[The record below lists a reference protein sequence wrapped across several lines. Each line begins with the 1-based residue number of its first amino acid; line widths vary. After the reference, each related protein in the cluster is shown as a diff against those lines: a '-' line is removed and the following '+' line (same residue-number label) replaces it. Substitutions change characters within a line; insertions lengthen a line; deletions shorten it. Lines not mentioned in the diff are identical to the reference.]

1 MTSQRGPKAP
11 FHACQQQRCLRRTGG
26 SPSRSL
32 SFPAP
37 GRRAET
43 LSASAGRRRALSG
56 LSLHCRRSLRSRH
69 GCGQPGAGRSSDGSE
84 SRLSWASRRR
94 ETGRSRGCHGNAGRR
109 PLPVPASMRRK
120 RPPGPWL
127 VMASAVLAL
136 LALLWGS
143 QVLKAFDYSFLWKG
157 QQQMYKLDIGWP
169 KIPEYFTG
177 QTFCV
182 AVDSLHGLVYVGQ
195 RGDNVPK
202 VLVFSEE
209 GYFLYSWNNTVEMP
223 HGIFVLN
230 TATDSSVWITDVGTD
245 KYGHTVKQY
254 SPSGKLM
261 QILGTPGNAGSSLI
275 PLQFDQPAEIFVEES
290 GDIYVVDGDG
300 GMNNRLLKLSNDY
313 KEIWLTGTNGTGIG
327 QFKIPHSVTV
337 DPFGRVWVA
346 DRGNKRIQVFDK
358 VTGEWL
364 GSWSSCFSEDGPY
377 SVRFTANYKYL
388 IVAQL
393 NINRL
398 AILAAPPVGSI
409 GDCVMVN
416 TVQLA
421 DETKPHLV
429 DVDMKSGAVYVA
441 EIGAQQVQKYIPL
454 S

>member
-1 MTSQRGPKAP
+1 M
-11 FHACQQQRCLRRTGG
+11 
-26 SPSRSL
+26 
-32 SFPAP
+32 
-37 GRRAET
+37 
-43 LSASAGRRRALSG
+43 AGAL
-56 LSLHCRRSLRSRH
+56 
-69 GCGQPGAGRSSDGSE
+69 
-84 SRLSWASRRR
+84 
-94 ETGRSRGCHGNAGRR
+94 
-109 PLPVPASMRRK
+109 
-120 RPPGPWL
+120 
-127 VMASAVLAL
+127 LAL

-143 QVLKAFDYSFLWKG
+143 QVLIAFDYFSPWKG

-230 TATDSSVWITDVGTD
+230 TATDSSVWITDVGTG

-261 QILGTPGNAGSSLI
+261 QILGTP
-275 PLQFDQPAEIFVEES
+275 
-290 GDIYVVDGDG
+290 
-300 GMNNRLLKLSNDY
+300 DY

-337 DPFGRVWVA
+337 DHFGRVWVA
-346 DRGNKRIQVFDK
+346 DRDNKRIQVFDK

-377 SVRFTANYKYL
+377 SVRFTGNYKYL

-398 AILAAPPVGSI
+398 AVLAAPPVGSI

>member
-1 MTSQRGPKAP
+1 
-11 FHACQQQRCLRRTGG
+11 
-26 SPSRSL
+26 
-32 SFPAP
+32 
-37 GRRAET
+37 
-43 LSASAGRRRALSG
+43 
-56 LSLHCRRSLRSRH
+56 
-69 GCGQPGAGRSSDGSE
+69 
-84 SRLSWASRRR
+84 
-94 ETGRSRGCHGNAGRR
+94 
-109 PLPVPASMRRK
+109 MRRK
-120 RPPGPWL
+120 GPPGPWPWL
-127 VMASAVLAL
+127 VMASALLAL

-143 QVLKAFDYSFLWKG
+143 QVLKAFDYPSPWKG

-182 AVDSLHGLVYVGQ
+182 AVDSFHGLVYVGQ

-230 TATDSSVWITDVGTD
+230 TATDSSVWITDVGTG

-275 PLQFDQPAEIFVEES
+275 PLQFDQPAEIFVEET

-327 QFKIPHSVTV
+327 QFKIPHSVTL
-337 DPFGRVWVA
+337 DAFGRVWVA
-346 DRGNKRIQVFDK
+346 DRDNKRIQVFDK
-358 VTGEWL
+358 ITGEWL
-364 GSWSSCFSEDGPY
+364 GSWSSCFAEDGPY

-388 IVAQL
+388 IVAQM

-409 GDCVMVN
+409 GDCIMVN

>member
-1 MTSQRGPKAP
+1 MLVNNNNAYAEVAETRDRLPP
-11 FHACQQQRCLRRTGG
+11 FLAT
-26 SPSRSL
+26 
-32 SFPAP
+32 
-37 GRRAET
+37 GRRSEA
-43 LSASAGRRRALSG
+43 LSPSAGRRRALSG
-56 LSLHCRRSLRSRH
+56 PPLRWRSAAQRRHRF
-69 GCGQPGAGRSSDGSE
+69 
-84 SRLSWASRRR
+84 
-94 ETGRSRGCHGNAGRR
+94 
-109 PLPVPASMRRK
+109 
-120 RPPGPWL
+120 
-127 VMASAVLAL
+127 
-136 LALLWGS
+136 
-143 QVLKAFDYSFLWKG
+143 LKAFDYFPHWNG

-169 KIPEYFTG
+169 KLPEYFTG

-202 VLVFSEE
+202 VLVFSVE
-209 GYFLYSWNNTVEMP
+209 GYFLYSWNETVEMP

-230 TATDSSVWITDVGTD
+230 TATDSSVWITDVGTG

-254 SPSGKLM
+254 SPSGKLL
-261 QILGTPGNAGSSLI
+261 QVLGTPGYAGSSLI

-290 GDIYVVDGDG
+290 GDLYVVDGDG

-337 DPFGRVWVA
+337 DPVGRVWVA
-346 DRGNKRIQVFDK
+346 DRDNKRIQVFDK

-364 GSWSSCFSEDGPY
+364 GSWNNCFSEDGPY
-377 SVRFTANYKYL
+377 SVRFTADYKYL

-398 AILAAPPVGSI
+398 AILAAPPVGAI

-429 DVDMKSGAVYVA
+429 DVDMKSGAVYIA

>member
-1 MTSQRGPKAP
+1 
-11 FHACQQQRCLRRTGG
+11 
-26 SPSRSL
+26 
-32 SFPAP
+32 
-37 GRRAET
+37 
-43 LSASAGRRRALSG
+43 
-56 LSLHCRRSLRSRH
+56 
-69 GCGQPGAGRSSDGSE
+69 
-84 SRLSWASRRR
+84 
-94 ETGRSRGCHGNAGRR
+94 
-109 PLPVPASMRRK
+109 MRRG
-120 RPPGPWL
+120 RPAGLWL
-127 VMASAVLAL
+127 PMAGALLAL

-143 QVLKAFDYSFLWKG
+143 QFLKAFDYFPHWNG

-169 KIPEYFTG
+169 KLPEYFTG

-202 VLVFSEE
+202 VLVFSVE
-209 GYFLYSWNNTVEMP
+209 GYFLYSWNETVEMP

-230 TATDSSVWITDVGTD
+230 TATDSSVWITDVGTG

-254 SPSGKLM
+254 SPSGKLL
-261 QILGTPGNAGSSLI
+261 QVLGTPGYAGSSLI

-290 GDIYVVDGDG
+290 GDLYVVDGDG

-337 DPFGRVWVA
+337 DPVGRMYLFFTTGYFAVSEMNA
-346 DRGNKRIQVFDK
+346 FDFFCLST
-358 VTGEWL
+358 VIIFVL
-364 GSWSSCFSEDGPY
+364 N
-377 SVRFTANYKYL
+377 RFTADYKYL

-398 AILAAPPVGSI
+398 AILAAPPVGAI

-429 DVDMKSGAVYVA
+429 DVDMKSGAVYIA

>member
-1 MTSQRGPKAP
+1 LLLLIP
-11 FHACQQQRCLRRTGG
+11 
-26 SPSRSL
+26 PSWHL
-32 SFPAP
+32 TTKGYLF
-37 GRRAET
+37 
-43 LSASAGRRRALSG
+43 LYF
-56 LSLHCRRSLRSRH
+56 
-69 GCGQPGAGRSSDGSE
+69 
-84 SRLSWASRRR
+84 
-94 ETGRSRGCHGNAGRR
+94 
-109 PLPVPASMRRK
+109 
-120 RPPGPWL
+120 
-127 VMASAVLAL
+127 
-136 LALLWGS
+136 
-143 QVLKAFDYSFLWKG
+143 QVLKAFDYPSPRKG

-223 HGIFVLN
+223 HGIFVSN
-230 TATDSSVWITDVGTD
+230 TATDSSVWITDVGTG

-327 QFKIPHSVTV
+327 QFKIPHSVTL

-346 DRGNKRIQVFDK
+346 DRDNKRIQVFDK

-398 AILAAPPVGSI
+398 AILAAPLVGSI

-454 S
+454 